1 MNYAIDK
8 FTGTLIL
15 AARATKYAQYVCPVC
30 KKGVN
35 LRKGKVIPPYFA
47 HLPGHGTSDCENFV
61 PGNSIIVETIKT
73 ISKRYMDLRLLIPV
87 GSNSR
92 EWSLELV
99 LPTCNLCRAK
109 ITLDVGGRSQTLD
122 MRSMVKSRQIGAEL
136 SVKSYRIVSY
146 SGEPDPKFVTEV
158 ERECPGLPSEGAA
171 VFTAL
176 GRGASKGFPRAQ
188 ELRCTETFAFLWRH
202 PVAPDFP
209 DELEIKSLASK
220 QGWNLALVTIP
231 EVPSVESISWL
242 KSFTYLPV
250 VPARTSI
257 TAIWPFL
264 NQKTSINHVE
274 CVHSDTI
281 LLSANM
287 APTSSENVGP
297 TMYAQGSSLL
307 LSAVG
312 VETSP
317 AFFILNPGENDFVG
331 VSGSIEQDVNL
342 FFSFYKKNVSVPRKY
357 PSIDLVF
364 TKRNKEKTIV
374 SLHQRRCIEVMMEAR
389 MFGHKLEYMSMPSGV
404 EGVARI
410 QRQTESNVIKLVSN
424 DDIAAHD
431 KSMRLLSPVALSQLS
446 DCLANLTCHVEI
458 DFLGLGKIFL
468 PGSSMLSLDDGKF
481 IELSPNLR
489 SRILS
494 FILQMGHT
502 LHGFSLNNDFL
513 LVEKLVDL
521 QPEPH
526 LLPHYRALVKEVKT
540 NGFECNRF
548 R

>member
-209 DELEIKSLASK
+209 DELEIK
-220 QGWNLALVTIP
+220 V
-231 EVPSVESISWL
+231 
-242 KSFTYLPV
+242 
-250 VPARTSI
+250 
-257 TAIWPFL
+257 
-264 NQKTSINHVE
+264 
-274 CVHSDTI
+274 
-281 LLSANM
+281 
-287 APTSSENVGP
+287 
-297 TMYAQGSSLL
+297 
-307 LSAVG
+307 
-312 VETSP
+312 
-317 AFFILNPGENDFVG
+317 
-331 VSGSIEQDVNL
+331 
-342 FFSFYKKNVSVPRKY
+342 
-357 PSIDLVF
+357 
-364 TKRNKEKTIV
+364 
-374 SLHQRRCIEVMMEAR
+374 
-389 MFGHKLEYMSMPSGV
+389 
-404 EGVARI
+404 
-410 QRQTESNVIKLVSN
+410 
-424 DDIAAHD
+424 
-431 KSMRLLSPVALSQLS
+431 
-446 DCLANLTCHVEI
+446 
-458 DFLGLGKIFL
+458 
-468 PGSSMLSLDDGKF
+468 
-481 IELSPNLR
+481 
-489 SRILS
+489 
-494 FILQMGHT
+494 
-502 LHGFSLNNDFL
+502 
-513 LVEKLVDL
+513 
-521 QPEPH
+521 
-526 LLPHYRALVKEVKT
+526 
-540 NGFECNRF
+540 
-548 R
+548 

>member
-15 AARATKYAQYVCPVC
+15 AARATKYARYVCPVC
-30 KKGVN
+30 EKGVS
-35 LRKGKVIPPYFA
+35 LRKGKIVPPYFA
-47 HLPGHGTSDCENFV
+47 HLPGQGTSDCENFV
-61 PGNSIIVETIKT
+61 PGHSFIAETIKT
-73 ISKRYMDLRLLIPV
+73 ISKRCMELRLLIPV

-158 ERECPGLPSEGAA
+158 ERECPGLPSVGAA

-176 GRGASKGFPRAQ
+176 GRAASKGFPRAR
-188 ELRCTETFAFLWRH
+188 ELRCTETFAFLWRL

-220 QGWNLALVTIP
+220 LGWNLALVTIP
-231 EVPSVESISWL
+231 ETLSVESISWL
-242 KSFTYLPV
+242 KSFTHLPV
-250 VPARTSI
+250 VPARASI

-264 NQKTSINHVE
+264 NQNTSINQVE

-287 APTSSENVGP
+287 VSTSSQNVGP

-312 VETSP
+312 VEKSP
-317 AFFILNPGENDFVG
+317 AFFILNPGQSEFVG
-331 VSGSIEQDVNL
+331 VSGSIDQDVNL
-342 FFSFYKKNVSVPRKY
+342 FFSFYSKNDAPRKY

-364 TKRNKEKTIV
+364 TKESKEKTIV
-374 SLHQRRCIEVMMEAR
+374 SLHQRKCIEVMMEAR
-389 MFGHKLEYMSMPSGV
+389 RLGHKLEYMSMPSGV

-410 QRQTESNVIKLVSN
+410 QGQTESSVIKLVSN
-424 DDIAAHD
+424 DDIAVHD
-431 KSMRLLSPVALSQLS
+431 ESMRLLSPDALSKLS
-446 DCLANLTCHVEI
+446 DCLANLKYHVEI

-468 PGSSMLSLDDGKF
+468 PSSSTLSLDEGGF
-481 IELSPNLR
+481 IELSPDLR

-494 FILQMGHT
+494 FILQMRLIT
-502 LHGFSLNNDFL
+502 PGFSLNNDFL
-513 LVEKLVDL
+513 LVKKLVGL

-540 NGFECNRF
+540 NGFEFNRL